1 MPRAYDAFELD
12 GQRYERVGERPY
24 TRQDGR
30 LSILVTWQA
39 NCRECGQP
47 FTVDRIDK
55 PVLMQPIRRCQPCI
69 NANPPPQLTA
79 RIRNRANRHP
89 YAADTP
95 VNGEVGHSAPR
106 TEQPAPRLPSPELP
120 AVAPPQARQQPGR
133 QRQSAPPATGK
144 GVFTDR

>member
-12 GQRYERVGERPY
+12 GQRYERIGERTY

-30 LSILVTWQA
+30 LSILSTSRAQVGIIA
-39 NCRECGQP
+39 GGG
-47 FTVDRIDK
+47 RIDK

-95 VNGEVGHSAPR
+95 VNGETGHSAPR
-106 TEQPAPRLPSPELP
+106 TEQPAPRLPPSEQA
-120 AVAPPQARQQPGR
+120 AVAPPQSRGR
-133 QRQSAPPATGK
+133 SRQSAPPAAGK